1 MTLVKIAFAAIVL
14 AVIACNG
21 IFLYILIYVHM
32 LKHTH
37 THRYMNVLILLNLHL
52 FTGFGFTSI
61 SRMSGPNECHRS
73 NECTLILPYCN
84 GEAICR
90 NGFCMCDQTKETKE
104 ECSTPDC
111 KNMVKCATLMCF
123 PPCDTPYLN
132 METGEC
138 KCLCPN
144 D

>member
-1 MTLVKIAFAAIVL
+1 MTSVKIAFAAIVL
-14 AVIACNG
+14 AVIACN
-21 IFLYILIYVHM
+21 
-32 LKHTH
+32 
-37 THRYMNVLILLNLHL
+37 
-52 FTGFGFTSI
+52 GFGFTSI